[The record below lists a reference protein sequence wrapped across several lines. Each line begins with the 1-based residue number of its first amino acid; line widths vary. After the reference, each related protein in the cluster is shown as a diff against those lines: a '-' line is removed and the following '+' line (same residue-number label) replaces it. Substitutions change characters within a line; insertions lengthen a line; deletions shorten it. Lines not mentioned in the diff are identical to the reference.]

1 MEQGLGLHIVNG
13 HSDNVHLVKDVARVC
28 GRRSGFVDRAG
39 ATVLDDRTSGS
50 NVRKCVERIL
60 HTKNVEQI

>member
-1 MEQGLGLHIVNG
+1 LKQGLGLHIVYI
-13 HSDNVHLVKDVARVC
+13 HSDDVYLVKDVADIG
-28 GRRSGFVDRAG
+28 GRGSGFVYRAG

-60 HTKNVEQI
+60 HTKNVKQI